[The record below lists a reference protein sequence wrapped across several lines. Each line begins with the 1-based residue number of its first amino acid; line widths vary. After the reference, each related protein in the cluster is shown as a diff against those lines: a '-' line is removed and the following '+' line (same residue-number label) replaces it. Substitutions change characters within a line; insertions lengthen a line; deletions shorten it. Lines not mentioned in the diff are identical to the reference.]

1 MTTPDYSERINPVR
15 DYAYDIAEQIIAD
28 LPALATAPDKETLT
42 DMLALAAKLGY
53 LSGYGAAAAVVGVT
67 L

>member
-15 DYAYDIAEQIIAD
+15 DYAYDIAEQIVAD
-28 LPALATAPDKETLT
+28 MPALSTAPDKDTLT
-42 DMLALAAKLGY
+42 DMLALAAKRGY
-53 LSGYGAAAAVVGVT
+53 MTGYGAASATLGVS

>member
-15 DYAYDIAEQIIAD
+15 DYAYDIAEQIVAD
-28 LPALATAPDKETLT
+28 MPALSTAPDKDTLT
-42 DMLALAAKLGY
+42 DMLALAAKRGY
-53 LSGYGAAAAVVGVT
+53 MTGYGAAAAVVGVA

>member
-15 DYAYDIAEQIIAD
+15 DYAYDIAEQIVAD
-28 LPALATAPDKETLT
+28 MPALSTAPDKETLT
-42 DMLALAAKLGY
+42 DMLALAAKRGY
-53 LSGYGAAAAVVGVT
+53 ASGFYAAATTVGVA